1 MAVYPVSTSD
11 RMEPLDEP
19 ERTAV
24 EWMSLC
30 THNGACERLYQ
41 MFVDDRNH
49 DGWKDDMARIL
60 RCHDCEEWCDA

>member
-1 MAVYPVSTSD
+1 MALYPVSTSD

-24 EWMSLC
+24 EWMALC

-41 MFVDDRNH
+41 TFVDNREH
-49 DGWKDDMARIL
+49 IGWKEDMARIL
-60 RCHDCEEWCDA
+60 KCDDCEEWSDA

>member
-1 MAVYPVSTSD
+1 MALYPISTSD

-41 MFVDDRNH
+41 MFVDNREH
-49 DGWKDDMARIL
+49 VGWKDDMARIL
-60 RCHDCEEWCDA
+60 RCHDCEEWRDA